1 MNGIELKP
9 CPFCGSEDVA
19 FTCLEDVSYVECWD
33 CSAKVETYNGIED
46 AVKKWNRRAINRD
59 ELLKIVYDLE
69 HLDIDS
75 DSFPHWNKDIADD
88 IRKAVGGGCVCR
100 G

>member
-1 MNGIELKP
+1 MSKKLKP
-9 CPFCGSEDVA
+9 CPFCGSEDVSCGR
-19 FTCLEDVSYVECWD
+19 FEDIYYVECWD
-33 CSAKVETYNGIED
+33 CSASVETYSGIED

-88 IRKAVGGGCVCR
+88 IRKAVGGD
-100 G
+100 

>member
-9 CPFCGSEDVA
+9 CPFCGSEDVSCGR
-19 FTCLEDVSYVECWD
+19 FEDIYYVECWD
-33 CSAKVETYNGIED
+33 CSASVETYNGIED
-46 AVKKWNRRAINRD
+46 AIAGWNSRAIDRD
-59 ELLKIVYDLE
+59 KLLKIVYDLE

-88 IRKAVGGGCVCR
+88 IRKAVGGD
-100 G
+100 